1 MIFSKTIVLIKTQ
14 KIVYD
19 LRTCLQSGILSNVC
33 RNCLMDISLG
43 TDKKTGKAME
53 DIKRLLVL
61 DSVILGVKVY
71 SVVSCSVIQ
80 SSVHDICSV

>member
-1 MIFSKTIVLIKTQ
+1 
-14 KIVYD
+14 
-19 LRTCLQSGILSNVC
+19 
-33 RNCLMDISLG
+33 MDISLG

-71 SVVSCSVIQ
+71 SVVSCSITQ